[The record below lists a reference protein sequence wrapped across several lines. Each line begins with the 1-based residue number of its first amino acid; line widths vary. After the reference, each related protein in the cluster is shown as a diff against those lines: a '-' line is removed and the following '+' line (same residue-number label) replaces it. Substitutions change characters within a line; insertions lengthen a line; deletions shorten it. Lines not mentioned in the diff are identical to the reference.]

1 MTIPSRSVNT
11 TTVLVLFDDVF
22 DSQVNDEDIFLNDSR
37 PGEDSFPA
45 CDFATAASFDK
56 DDCTI
61 HMEKKKGNK
70 RESDTN

>member
-1 MTIPSRSVNT
+1 
-11 TTVLVLFDDVF
+11 
-22 DSQVNDEDIFLNDSR
+22 
-37 PGEDSFPA
+37 A
-45 CDFATAASFDK
+45 CDFATAASFCISFDE